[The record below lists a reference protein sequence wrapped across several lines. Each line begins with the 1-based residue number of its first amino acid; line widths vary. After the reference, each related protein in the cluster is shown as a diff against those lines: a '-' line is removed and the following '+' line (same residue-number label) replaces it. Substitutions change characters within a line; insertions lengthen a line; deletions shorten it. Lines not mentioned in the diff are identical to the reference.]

1 MVNLSLRES
10 CPYSK
15 FFWSLF
21 SSNAGKY
28 GPEDLQVWT
37 LTEYLS
43 LIITDLGI
51 NKKFWLRKKYQNCY
65 FCRKTKTKST
75 SFFPSEKILWTILF
89 TFGNSF
95 LQVAASKMSARKSW
109 APDLWFGCLDSRR
122 IVWTLDIWTQEIP
135 VLLWFLPFC
144 YYHLVYR
151 LFNHFQEYI

>member
-1 MVNLSLRES
+1 MKVVHIRSFS
-10 CPYSK
+10 GPYSVRMLENTDQK
-15 FFWSLF
+15 TS
-21 SSNAGKY
+21 KY
-28 GPEDLQVWT
+28 GH
-37 LTEYLS
+37 LTQCLS
-43 LIITDLGI
+43 LIIMIVTDLGI

-109 APDLWFGCLDSRR
+109 APDLWFGCLDFRR

-135 VLLWFLPFC
+135 VFLWFLPFC